1 MNALRSHLLQR
12 LPDECGIERGG
23 GGQGGSRLPIRLG
36 VGAPGHHVTKSSS
49 RAGEEVGVKKGAP
62 GERSRGVGFE
72 SGRRIFLAAAL
83 VTVVGSQRL
92 VPGSKHGGRGTVR
105 AGPLRVNAHGP
116 TTYVSRRAH
125 RIYGP
130 KRRPYIR
137 IFKTLLAAQILTF
150 CRSTV
155 NEPEINGPFLDQL
168 QTLQTFSNSNFAPL
182 GSRP

>member
-72 SGRRIFLAAAL
+72 SRRRIFLAAAL

-92 VPGSKHGGRGTVR
+92 VPGRKHGGWGTVR
-105 AGPLRVNAHGP
+105 AGPLRVNTDGP
-116 TTYVSRRAH
+116 STYVTRRAH

-137 IFKTLLAAQILTF
+137 ILIFS
-150 CRSTV
+150 RSTV